1 MAKTNLNVSPY
12 FDDFDATKNFY
23 KVLFKPG
30 YPVQA
35 RELTTLQS
43 ILQDQISSLGKSIF
57 KDGSV
62 VIPGEV
68 SYDPNY
74 YAVKINPIHLGLDV
88 EFYYKELIG
97 KRLFGDF
104 SQITAVVQNVVS
116 RNNSIEN
123 VTTLYVKYLNSNS
136 NNENLSFI
144 DGETLTTLDNVK
156 YGNTTITSGNTVA
169 SLSDTNSTAIGSAVS
184 ISPGIYFIRGLFVTV
199 DQDTIILDQYNNS
212 PSYRVGLSVSE
223 TFISSYDDP
232 SLYDSAKGFTNYSAP
247 GADRFRLK
255 TKLSKQLLTDYEDT
269 NFIEILRITDGV
281 VRKIKDTSDNFFTQN
296 QTMFDFIYVDGNHK
310 FDYVLRDCSN
320 AWKFLNKN
328 GFLVCDDYIWDYYK
342 ELLENPCYAI
352 NEFIKKNNKEVKILL
367 VTNSQIFIQKI

>member
-97 KRLFGDF
+97 KRLFGDI

-144 DGETLTTLDNVK
+144 DGETLTKNPLT
-156 YGNTTITSGNTVA
+156 
-169 SLSDTNSTAIGSAVS
+169 
-184 ISPGIYFIRGLFVTV
+184 PR
-199 DQDTIILDQYNNS
+199 
-212 PSYRVGLSVSE
+212 
-223 TFISSYDDP
+223 
-232 SLYDSAKGFTNYSAP
+232 
-247 GADRFRLK
+247 
-255 TKLSKQLLTDYEDT
+255 QLLGS
-269 NFIEILRITDGV
+269 IWSSL
-281 VRKIKDTSDNFFTQN
+281 TQN
-296 QTMFDFIYVDGNHK
+296 PFAILPANPDVSNISYA
-310 FDYVLRDCSN
+310 CSRRRTSSP
-320 AWKFLNKN
+320 
-328 GFLVCDDYIWDYYK
+328 V
-342 ELLENPCYAI
+342 I
-352 NEFIKKNNKEVKILL
+352 NTKSSF
-367 VTNSQIFIQKI
+367 

>member
-1 MAKTNLNVSPY
+1 MAKTNLNISPY
-12 FDDFDATKNFY
+12 FDDFDANKNFY

-43 ILQDQISSLGKSIF
+43 ILQNQISSLAKSIF

-97 KRLFGDF
+97 KRLVGDI
-104 SQITAVVQNVVS
+104 SQITAVVQTVVS
-116 RNNSIEN
+116 RTNSSEN
-123 VTTLYVKYLNSNS
+123 VTTLYIKYLNSNL
-136 NNENLSFI
+136 NNENFGFI

-156 YGNTTITSGNTVA
+156 YGNTTITPGNTIA
-169 SLSDTNSTAIGSAVS
+169 SLLDTNSTAIGSAVS

-199 DQDTIILDQYNNS
+199 DQDTIILDQYSNT

-223 TFISSYDDP
+223 TFVSSYDDS
-232 SLYDSAKGFTNYSAP
+232 SLFDKVSGKSAKRGI
-247 GADRFRLK
+247 FRQIIIPIPN
-255 TKLSKQLLTDYEDT
+255 KLQ
-269 NFIEILRITDGV
+269 IEIIMENISIIIFRI
-281 VRKIKDTSDNFFTQN
+281 
-296 QTMFDFIYVDGNHK
+296 
-310 FDYVLRDCSN
+310 L
-320 AWKFLNKN
+320 
-328 GFLVCDDYIWDYYK
+328 
-342 ELLENPCYAI
+342 
-352 NEFIKKNNKEVKILL
+352 
-367 VTNSQIFIQKI
+367 